1 MRQSLAR
8 YSAPVSFVHA
18 PSLADFITTIVGFK
32 VFGTH
37 TLLPKSARVFVPLVK
52 HFGYSYQEEH
62 RFCWQPHVRATKLSH
77 VDLEI
82 GSLDRIA
89 ELITL

>member
-1 MRQSLAR
+1 
-8 YSAPVSFVHA
+8 
-18 PSLADFITTIVGFK
+18 
-32 VFGTH
+32 
-37 TLLPKSARVFVPLVK
+37 LPKSARVFVPLVK